1 MFTWAFTLN
10 CTSTGS
16 PATTVVWTKDSQVLS
31 RVEDFVATQILR
43 DGVNATYD
51 NLLTIHSGP
60 TNLTGVYD
68 CTVINSVGSS
78 TRTTS
83 ILGKH
88 CKLSSLLWLKM
99 YLSTLNVY
107 VGCFNQRLHCSIVI
121 VILLKILQALRS
133 LEMIVH

>member
-16 PATTVVWTKDSQVLS
+16 PATTVVWTKDSHVLS
-31 RVEDFVATQILR
+31 QVEDSVATQILR

-51 NLLTIHSGP
+51 NLLTVHSGP
-60 TNLTGVYD
+60 ANLTGVYG

-78 TRTTS
+78 TTRTTS

-99 YLSTLNVY
+99 YLSTLKLMSMLVVLTRDY
-107 VGCFNQRLHCSIVI
+107 TVL
-121 VILLKILQALRS
+121 
-133 LEMIVH
+133 